1 MSVKT
6 FPDQRE
12 VCENNA
18 AGKRE
23 YEQRKMEMWSRQL
36 EMCAICG
43 RWIPSNLAF
52 FDHQD
57 GRGHGG
63 GHRDDRIMRGSSWFN
78 AALCYGCNGQ
88 KGSKR
93 YEWVDGVYQ
102 PVPPKEPA

>member
-57 GRGHGG
+57 GRGHDYA
-63 GHRDDRIMRGSSWFN
+63 RQFMVQRG
-78 AALCYGCNGQ
+78 ALLWVQRTEGQ
-88 KGSKR
+88 QEIRMG
-93 YEWVDGVYQ
+93 
-102 PVPPKEPA
+102 